1 MTSTQNTS
9 STIYKIDRSKIIWT
23 VGIIVIGILALLMTR
38 RKNVSQINNAIVK
51 ITHLDNGNKDFID
64 SADVLVILKH
74 ALDGDIKDE
83 RVGRLNVANIE
94 LILNQDPFIEKAQV
108 YVTAL
113 DNLSI
118 TVKQREPICRII
130 DNAGGNYYLDK
141 TGFRMP
147 LSKHFSARV
156 PIITGNISLYD
167 PDFLKKNNTLRNV
180 FYLVQTLEND
190 DFFRP
195 LIQQISVDAGGEFTL
210 IPVLGDQKIR
220 IGDAADL
227 DDKMNRLK
235 IFYREALP
243 YEGWNTYSTIS
254 VKYKG
259 QIVCKKRAG

>member
-1 MTSTQNTS
+1 MPPNTS
-9 STIYKIDRSKIIWT
+9 SVYKIDRSKIIWAVT
-23 VGIIVIGILALLMTR
+23 VGIIGITALLMTR
-38 RKNVSQINNAIVK
+38 RKNVSQINDTIVK

-64 SADVLVILKH
+64 SMDVLVILKH

-83 RVGRLNVANIE
+83 RVGRLNVSHIE
-94 LILNQDPFIEKAQV
+94 QILNQDPFIQKADV

-113 DNLSI
+113 NNLSI
-118 TVKQREPICRII
+118 TVTQREPICRII

-141 TGFRMP
+141 NGIRMP

-156 PIITGNISLYD
+156 PIITGNIVPYD
-167 PDFLKKNNTLRNV
+167 PDFMKKNNSLRNV

-190 DFFRP
+190 NFFRP

-220 IGDAADL
+220 IGDIGSL

-235 IFYREALP
+235 IFYREAIP

-259 QIVCKKRAG
+259 QIVCKKRT